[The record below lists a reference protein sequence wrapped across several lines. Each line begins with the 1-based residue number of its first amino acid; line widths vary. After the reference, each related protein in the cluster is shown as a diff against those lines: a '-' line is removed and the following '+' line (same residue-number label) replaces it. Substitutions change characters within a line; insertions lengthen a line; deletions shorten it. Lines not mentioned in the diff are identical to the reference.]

1 MTRYDSQGVPVLS
14 FHNPAGT
21 ILYPTGLYT
30 YAMGNTRAR
39 DLTELLAT
47 SKEQHLDL
55 LLLASGDI
63 RNVLC
68 TVSDLSLRKRH
79 ERPNSLNFHVNDYD
93 PSVVARNAVLVE
105 ASCSINPEIPAD
117 VDFLWNIWY
126 NLALSKAHFDRLR
139 NVLSVLLD
147 KDFDSDESVLKF
159 RDSAVLMECRDIWKD
174 WRDLDLEVKSIKESR
189 IRLIEERRRQLKL
202 SCDVQCLSVLTQM
215 VKLIYEEALDHF
227 CEPTSTNPLYDE
239 IKHWFSEG
247 STSDESDKTNPT
259 LIRPFVHKWKQHY
272 SSCAFESYP
281 PLER

>member
-14 FHNPAGT
+14 FHNPAGAA
-21 ILYPTGLYT
+21 LYPTGLYT

-39 DLTELLAT
+39 DLTELLGT
-47 SKEQHLDL
+47 SKEKHLDL

-68 TVSDLSLRKRH
+68 TVSDLSLRKRR
-79 ERPNSLNFHVNDYD
+79 ERPKSLNFHLNDYD

-105 ASCSINPEIPAD
+105 AACVINPDIPAD

-126 NLALSKAHFDRLR
+126 NLALSKDHLDRLC
-139 NVLSVLLD
+139 NVLSKLLE
-147 KDFDSDESVLKF
+147 KDFDSEESVLKF
-159 RDSAVLMECRDIWKD
+159 QNSAALRECRDIWED

-189 IRLIEERRRQLKL
+189 NRLIEDRRRELKF
-202 SCDVQCLSVLTQM
+202 SLSVLNRM

-227 CEPTSTNPLYDE
+227 CEPTSANPLYNE

-247 STSDESDKTNPT
+247 FTSDESDKTNPT

>member
-14 FHNPAGT
+14 FHNPART

-30 YAMGNTRAR
+30 YAMGNTSAR
-39 DLTELLAT
+39 DLIELLRT

-63 RNVLC
+63 RNFLC

-79 ERPNSLNFHVNDYD
+79 ERPKSLNFHLNDYD

-105 ASCSINPEIPAD
+105 VACAIDPDIPAD

-139 NVLSVLLD
+139 KILSELLE
-147 KDFDSDESVLKF
+147 KDFKSDENVLKF
-159 RDSAVLMECRDIWKD
+159 QDSAVLRECRDIWKD
-174 WRDLDLEVKSIKESR
+174 WRDLDLEVKSVKENR
-189 IRLIEERRRQLKL
+189 IRLIEDRRRELNF
-202 SCDVQCLSVLTQM
+202 SRDIQCLSVLTQM
-215 VKLIYEEALDHF
+215 VKLIYEEELDHF
-227 CEPTSTNPLYDE
+227 SQPTSANPLYDE

-259 LIRPFVHKWKQHY
+259 LIRPFVHKWRQHY
-272 SSCAFESYP
+272 SSCAFQSYP